1 MSQTSSLPSENAPE
15 KGAFAYNLAKHDH
28 IEALCEEIDQEGMQ
42 REIEKHLLQLMQRLV
57 PNYNVLFLVDEFT
70 LISSWESNT
79 IYQALNELREEK
91 NLLLVLHSIGGSIE
105 PAYLISQ
112 TCKKKTK
119 HKFSVTVPRKAKSAA
134 TLLSLGADE
143 IHMGML
149 SELGPIDPQIKL
161 IGDTQS
167 WPALGIG
174 HSLEYIA
181 KLVCQHP
188 GSASMFAQYLA
199 TKLEPNQ
206 LGYFERVSES
216 AVQYA
221 ERLLGAKEVASEETV
236 HSVAEKLVY
245 HYKDHDFVI
254 DIDEATKLLGSSI
267 VKENTPEYQFGSE
280 IYDLFDR
287 MTLQILKKH
296 DRHFTFVGTAS
307 NGLKIVGTSSV

>member
-1 MSQTSSLPSENAPE
+1 MSQTHSQLSESAPE

-28 IEALCEEIDQEGMQ
+28 IEALCEDLDQEGMQ
-42 REIEKHLLQLMQRLV
+42 REVEKHLLQLTQRFV
-57 PNYNVLFLVDEFT
+57 PNYNVLFLFDEFT
-70 LISSWESNT
+70 LISSWEANT
-79 IYQALNELREEK
+79 IYQALNQFSEEK
-91 NLLLVLHSIGGSIE
+91 DLLLVLHSIGGSIE

-119 HKFSVTVPRKAKSAA
+119 QKFCVTVPRKAKSAA

-161 IGDTQS
+161 LGETES
-167 WPALGIG
+167 WPALGVG

-188 GSASMFAQYLA
+188 GSASMFAQYL
-199 TKLEPNQ
+199 TNKLEPNQ

-221 ERLLGAKEVASEETV
+221 ERLLGTKEVAAEETV
-236 HSVAEKLVY
+236 QSVAGKLVY

-254 DIDEATKLLGSSI
+254 DIDEATKLLGSTI
-267 VKENTPEYQFGSE
+267 VRKHTSEYQFGSE
-280 IYDLFDR
+280 VYDLFDR
-287 MTLQILKKH
+287 MTLQILKRH
-296 DRHFTFVGTAS
+296 DRHFTYVGNVS
-307 NGLKIVGTSSV
+307 SGLKVVGLSS